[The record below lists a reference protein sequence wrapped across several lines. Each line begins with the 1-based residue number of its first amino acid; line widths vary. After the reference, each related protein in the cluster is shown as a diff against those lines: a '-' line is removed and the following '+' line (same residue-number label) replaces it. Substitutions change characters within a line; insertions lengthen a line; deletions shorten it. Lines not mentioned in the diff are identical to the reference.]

1 MEMLLNNPSVF
12 MFLKIRSSTAV
23 EETKLIRMAREE
35 IEALVE
41 GGQASAGPP
50 LGPAL
55 GPLGINVGEV
65 VSEINKK
72 TSSYDGMTIPVKVVV
87 DEESGYFEI
96 EVGSPPTAALIR
108 NELGI
113 DRGAGDPEEIPAGDL
128 DMSQV
133 VSIVEKKKDDILA
146 KDKKKAAKEILGTCV
161 SMGIYAEGKDPR
173 VVQKEVEE
181 GKYDDYFEG

>member
-1 MEMLLNNPSVF
+1 MG
-12 MFLKIRSSTAV
+12 
-23 EETKLIRMAREE
+23 EET

-72 TSSYDGMTIPVKVVV
+72 TSDYEGMTVPVKVVV
-87 DEESGYFEI
+87 DEESGDFEI

-113 DRGAGDPEEIPAGDL
+113 EKGAGSPEEVPVGDISI
-128 DMSQV
+128 SQL
-133 VSIVEKKKDDILA
+133 IKIAEKKKGSILA
-146 KDKKKAAKEILGTCV
+146 KNKKKAVKEVLGACV
-161 SMGIYAEGKDPR
+161 SMGVYAKGKEPQELQR
-173 VVQKEVEE
+173 EIEE
-181 GKYDDYFEG
+181 GKYDDQLEG

>member
-1 MEMLLNNPSVF
+1 MA
-12 MFLKIRSSTAV
+12 K
-23 EETKLIRMAREE
+23 ET

-65 VSEINKK
+65 VAEINKK
-72 TSSYDGMTIPVKVVV
+72 TSSYEGMTVPVKVIV
-87 DEESGYFEI
+87 DEESGEFEI

-113 DRGAGDPEEIPAGDL
+113 EKGAGGPEDTPVGDL
-128 DMSQV
+128 SISQ
-133 VSIVEKKKDDILA
+133 SIKIAKSKEGKILA
-146 KDKKKAAKEILGTCV
+146 KNKKKAVKEIVGTCV
-161 SMGIYAEGKDPR
+161 SMGIYVEGKDP
-173 VVQKEVEE
+173 KETMRDIEE
-181 GKYDDYFEG
+181 GKYDDQLKE

>member
-1 MEMLLNNPSVF
+1 MG
-12 MFLKIRSSTAV
+12 
-23 EETKLIRMAREE
+23 EET

-65 VSEINKK
+65 VSEINEK
-72 TSSYDGMTIPVKVVV
+72 TSDYEGMTVPVKVVV
-87 DEESGYFEI
+87 DEESGDFEI

-113 DRGAGDPEEIPAGDL
+113 EKGAGSPEEVPVGDISI
-128 DMSQV
+128 SQL
-133 VSIVEKKKDDILA
+133 IRIAEKKEGSILA
-146 KDKKKAAKEILGTCV
+146 KNKKKAVKEVLGACV
-161 SMGIYAEGKDPR
+161 SMGVHAEGKEPQELQR
-173 VVQKEVEE
+173 EIEE
-181 GKYDDYFEG
+181 GKYDDQLEG